1 MTARS
6 KSTGPSRPAPRSPK
20 PRPINHDPATVAPG
34 HASAQG
40 RPGSDRDKMGQN
52 GTETQIF
59 RPSGPDSCQSQ
70 VQNPA
75 LAPLQRDEMGQNGTE
90 LGNSCPTGPARSDTP
105 AREPLDGY
113 DGSET
118 TYPEL
123 VRGLLDFLGSG
134 DGEPESA
141 SKKIVP
147 LTARQLSALPY
158 LAAFP
163 SINQA
168 AHAAAI
174 GRSTL
179 YRWLEDDRFRE
190 KLIRLREETAEFAR
204 QEAKGLML
212 RAVDVFRDAM
222 SNGDITVRLRAARY
236 SLDYSSQVGL
246 AENLRQE
253 VERLEI
259 AVDEWKT
266 RVPLR

>member
-1 MTARS
+1 M
-6 KSTGPSRPAPRSPK
+6 
-20 PRPINHDPATVAPG
+20 
-34 HASAQG
+34 
-40 RPGSDRDKMGQN
+40 
-52 GTETQIF
+52 
-59 RPSGPDSCQSQ
+59 
-70 VQNPA
+70 
-75 LAPLQRDEMGQNGTE
+75 
-90 LGNSCPTGPARSDTP
+90 GNSCPTGPARSGTP

-134 DGEPESA
+134 DSEPESA
-141 SKKIVP
+141 GKKIVP

-163 SINQA
+163 SFNQA
-168 AHAAAI
+168 AHAAGI

-259 AVDEWKT
+259 AVDEWKS